1 MTLNEMGQLAQ
12 QASDVLALIKSK
24 DKNNVLV
31 AISTALKENTSKIV
45 AANRLDIEAAKNAG
59 ISNALLDRLLID
71 APRLAAIIVDL
82 HGIATLA
89 DPVGEEFDS
98 KLLENGLKLCKRR
111 VPIGVIGVI
120 YEARP
125 NVTIDIAA
133 LCLKTG
139 NACILRGGKETINT
153 NLILVDIIQQ
163 ALIHCNLPKTCV
175 QYIENTDR
183 SLIAELLKMDQFV
196 DMIIPRGNSGLQQ
209 FCKENSTIPVIIGGV
224 GICHLYVHTTADLD
238 KALAI
243 IENAKVQ
250 RPSVCNALDTLLVD
264 ECIAATFLNKL
275 AKHLI
280 PLGVTLIADK
290 KAKQYLQYP
299 AIDAQLGDFDKE
311 WLSLNLGVKVI
322 SGLNEA
328 LVHIKKHS
336 TQHSDGILTND
347 LSIANQF
354 IDHVNSAAV
363 YVNAS
368 TRFTDGSQFG
378 LGAEVAV
385 STQKLHARGPMGL
398 QELTTYKW
406 IGIGDHLIR
415 N

>member
-1 MTLNEMGQLAQ
+1 MNLNKMGQLAQ
-12 QASDVLALIKSK
+12 QASYELANTKSK
-24 DKNNVLV
+24 DKNNVLKV
-31 AISTALKENTSKIV
+31 IATALEENKSKIV
-45 AANRLDIEAAKNAG
+45 VANQLDIEAAKKAG
-59 ISNALLDRLLID
+59 LTNSLLERLLLD
-71 APRLAAIIVDL
+71 APRITAITADL
-82 HGIATLA
+82 HAIAKLA
-89 DPVGEEFDS
+89 DPVGEEFHS

-139 NACILRGGKETINT
+139 NACILRGGKETINS

-163 ALIHCNLPKTCV
+163 ALMHCKLPKAAV

-183 SLIAELLKMDQFV
+183 SLVGQLLKMDQFI

-224 GICHLYVHTTADLD
+224 GICHLYVHETANLN

-250 RPSVCNALDTLLVD
+250 RPGVCNALDTLLVD
-264 ECIAATFLNKL
+264 ESIATIFLDKV

-290 KAKQYLQYP
+290 KAKQHLQNQ
-299 AIDAQLGDFDKE
+299 AIDAQPGDFDKE

-328 LVHIKKHS
+328 LAHIKKHS

-347 LSIANQF
+347 FSIANDF
-354 IDHVNSAAV
+354 INGVNSAAV

-406 IGIGDHLIR
+406 IGIGDNLVR
-415 N
+415 S